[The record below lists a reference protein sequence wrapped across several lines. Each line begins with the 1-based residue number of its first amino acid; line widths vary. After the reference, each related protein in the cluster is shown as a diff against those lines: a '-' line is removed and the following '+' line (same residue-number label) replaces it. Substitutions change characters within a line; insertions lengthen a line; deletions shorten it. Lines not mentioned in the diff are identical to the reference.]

1 MSSVFLHLSDLPSTL
16 AWLRAHAPQG
26 QLRTDSRHVQPGDI
40 FIAWPGA
47 AVDGRAFVA
56 QALTQNIR
64 VSVAG
69 DAYGLL

>member
-16 AWLRAHAPQG
+16 AWLRARAPQG

-56 QALTQNIR
+56 QAL
-64 VSVAG
+64 AHG
-69 DAYGLL
+69 AAA